1 MDGEEQTRGQDAA
14 AVAHHVT
21 FVPVDLKVNIF
32 TGMTSSPNDPSVE
45 EWVADMASM
54 LKTWNTPKEQQPQLL
69 LRYLA
74 GEAKREILVM
84 GEEERSQAANIFAR
98 LLEVYG
104 DKVSAATLLEAFH
117 GRRQRPAESIREFAL
132 ALQEILG
139 RLSRRD
145 PGAVNRPDQ
154 LLRDRFLTGLHNPE
168 VQRMIKM
175 ELRRRPEMTF
185 RDVMGEALHL
195 MSDQELCAGVH
206 VAKASPAS
214 PPHSEMESLKSAL
227 EETIKQQR
235 EMASIMAAMR
245 SELEGI
251 RLGNVHQAR
260 RPRRQPQWDESGNPI
275 CLRCDQPGHMARECP
290 RRRPTAAGTSAPSP
304 SVRPALN

>member
-1 MDGEEQTRGQDAA
+1 MDGEDQAA
-14 AVAHHVT
+14 GPGTAAMAHRMA
-21 FVPVDLKVNIF
+21 FIPVDLKVNIF
-32 TGMTSSPNDPSVE
+32 TGMKSSPNDPSVE

-54 LKTWNTPKEQQPQLL
+54 LDAWNTPKEQQSQLL

-74 GEAKREILVM
+74 GEAKREVLVM
-84 GEEERSQAANIFAR
+84 KEEERRQAANIFAR
-98 LLEVYG
+98 LREVYG
-104 DKVSAATLLEAFH
+104 DKVSSASLLQMFH
-117 GRRQRPAESIREFAL
+117 GRQQKPAESIREFAL

-154 LLRDRFLTGLHNPE
+154 LLRDRFLTGLHNME

-214 PPHSEMESLKSAL
+214 PPPSEMESLKSAL
-227 EETIKQQR
+227 EETMKQQR
-235 EMASIMAAMR
+235 EMAGMIASMQ
-245 SELEGI
+245 SELKEL
-251 RLGNVHQAR
+251 RLGHAHQPR
-260 RPRRQPQWDESGNPI
+260 ESRRQPQWDESGNPI

-290 RRRPTAAGTSAPSP
+290 RRRPTAAGTSAPST
-304 SVRPALN
+304 SARPALN